1 MCLMVCLSSSSLF
14 AIDDGVFFT
23 VNGLTYEKASSDAAQ
38 NANDVKVYMGNY
50 SGAITI
56 PATVTYNGQTCNV
69 VEIGSYCFENCNL
82 TSISIGSKVR
92 YINDCAFSGCSISN
106 GITIPSNVV
115 TIAYNAFR
123 NTKLSSLT
131 IPSTAKFDMRD
142 WVEFSGTSLVTLNI
156 EVTNLTQLSS
166 LTCSNLKNLSLS
178 SGKLP
183 SSSSFNCPKLE
194 TLTLNHSAKLA
205 MTSSEWPS
213 TSYVPAPEKIILYV
227 PSSLVSSYK
236 SDSFWQKF
244 GAITNVGDTTKP
256 LILQASPTSKT
267 LKVGENFTLS
277 CYMAPSGSA
286 SVSYSSSNTSVA
298 TVTSA
303 GKVTAVASG
312 TATITIKAGSKSATC
327 AVTVSHTHSYGTPTW
342 TWATNGKSASAKFT
356 CTANDDTQT
365 KTATITS
372 AVKTQPTC
380 STKGTTTYTAKVT
393 FNNTEY
399 TSTKDVQDIP
409 VTGHKYGQP
418 TWTWASDGKSASAK
432 FTCTSCSNIM
442 TKTATIT
449 SAVKTAATCSSMGTT
464 TYTAKVTYNST
475 TYTSTKDVQD
485 IPITAHSYGM
495 NGFCTVC
502 DDYQPAVK
510 GDDGYYQIANAG
522 NLYWF
527 TASDPHSA
535 NAKLTKDIV
544 VNSNVLDVQGKPQGT
559 NFRKWIPIGR
569 EDHEFKGTFDG
580 NNHTISGLYLV
591 SNDSDDEGIS
601 VFGCCENANVK
612 NLTIKDSYFCG
623 MQNVSGIVGL
633 MYGGQVFNCHNY
645 STAEIKGTMSYL
657 GGIVASCNTAEI
669 RNCSNY
675 GLLISNSSSM
685 GCVGGICGATDTF
698 ETSVSIVGCSNF
710 GNIIDNRNTAYSGG
724 IVGDLTS
731 GSEEVGFDLP
741 AIVESCYN
749 VGSIAGKIVGAI
761 ACQMSS
767 GCSANYCVAK
777 EGTASS
783 LIGDGELGTQQDNV
797 FLSDFSTGE
806 AAYILNGKTNAGTN
820 WYQNLDNGKTP
831 DAYPVLDTTHG
842 MVYYNEGSGYS
853 NTEHFLITLVDS
865 DDYTQSERM
874 DNVDLSY
881 TRNFKNTGW
890 QSLYVP
896 FAMSYEDWKDDFDVA
911 YIEGFLSRDLDYD
924 GVIDE
929 TTWSGVMIK
938 AGTILPN
945 TPYLIRAKSTG
956 EKTISLKNTTLYPAE
971 INTIDCSS
979 TTMRYDFIGIY
990 ESESYGSDTENWPYY
1005 MNNGAFSRVSKIIP
1019 FRWIMRIT
1027 SRGNSFIKTP
1037 DMIRGMVR
1045 DDDGTSFIEYVDN
1058 HQEQFRG
1065 YKVFTLDGRMI
1076 DTPEEEPLKPG
1087 FYIKNGKKILIR

>member
-1 MCLMVCLSSSSLF
+1 MKAIKLLLMCLMVCLSSSSLF
-14 AIDDGVFFT
+14 AIDGGVVFT
-23 VNGLTYEKASSDAAQ
+23 VNGLNYEKASSEAAQ
-38 NANDVKVYMGNY
+38 NTNDVRVRFGSY

-69 VEIGSYCFENCNL
+69 VEIGYSCFENCNL
-82 TSISIGSKVR
+82 TSISIGSNVR
-92 YINDCAFSGCSISN
+92 YINNCAFSKCSITN
-106 GITIPSNVV
+106 GITIPSNVT
-115 TIAYNAFR
+115 TIDYNAFYD
-123 NTKLSSLT
+123 TKLTSLT
-131 IPSTAKFDMRD
+131 IPSTAQLYGPSESIHFY
-142 WVEFSGTSLVTLNI
+142 STSLVTLNL
-156 EVTNLTQLSS
+156 EVTNLNQLHK
-166 LTCSNLKNLSLS
+166 LELSNLKNLSLS

-183 SSSSFNCPKLE
+183 TGSNFLCPKLE
-194 TLTLNHSAKLA
+194 TLTLKHGTMLS
-205 MTSSEWPS
+205 MTEWPHPS
-213 TSYVPAPEKIILYV
+213 WTSDPEKIILYV
-227 PSSLVSSYK
+227 PSSLVSTYK

-244 GAITNVGDTTKP
+244 GAITYVGDTTKP
-256 LILQASPTSKT
+256 LILQASTTSKT
-267 LKVGENFTLS
+267 MGKGETFTLS
-277 CYMAPSGSA
+277 YYMAPSGSA

-409 VTGHKYGQP
+409 T
-418 TWTWASDGKSASAK
+418 
-432 FTCTSCSNIM
+432 
-442 TKTATIT
+442 
-449 SAVKTAATCSSMGTT
+449 
-464 TYTAKVTYNST
+464 
-475 TYTSTKDVQD
+475 
-485 IPITAHSYGM
+485 TAHIYNMSGK
-495 NGFCTVC
+495 CTVC
-502 DDYQPAVK
+502 GNQLTFDENGFSDLGNYYQEPILI
-510 GDDGYYQIANAG
+510 DGYYQIANAG

-591 SNDSDDEGIS
+591 SNDSDDEEIS
-601 VFGCCENANVK
+601 VFGCCIGAIVK

-623 MQNVSGIVGL
+623 LYYVGGIIGS
-633 MYGGQVFNCHNY
+633 MYGGQVLNCRNY
-645 STAEIKGTMSYL
+645 STAEIKGTKSYL

-675 GLLISNSSSM
+675 GLLISNSSGM

-761 ACQMSS
+761 ACHMSS

-831 DAYPVLDTTHG
+831 DAYPVLDTSHG

-853 NTEHFLITLVDS
+853 NTEHFLITLIDS
-865 DDYTQSERM
+865 EDYTQSERV
-874 DNVDLSY
+874 DNVDLTY

-956 EKTISLKNTTLYPAE
+956 EKTISLNNTTLYPAE
-971 INTIDCSS
+971 SNTIDCSS

-990 ESESYGSDTENWPYY
+990 ESESFGSDTENWPYY

-1037 DMIRGMVR
+1037 DLIRGMVR

>member
-1 MCLMVCLSSSSLF
+1 MKAIKLLLMCLMVCLSSSSLF

-23 VNGLTYEKASSDAAQ
+23 VNGLTYEKASSAAAQ
-38 NANDVKVYMGNY
+38 TSNDVKVYMGNY

-106 GITIPSNVV
+106 GITIPSNVT

-123 NTKLSSLT
+123 NTKLTSLT
-131 IPSTAKFDMRD
+131 IPSTAKFDLSAF
-142 WVEFSGTSLVTLNI
+142 VEFSSTTLVTLNI
-156 EVTNLTQLSS
+156 EVTGLTQLYS
-166 LTCSNLKNLSLS
+166 LDCSNLKNLSLS

-183 SSSSFNCPKLE
+183 GNTFKCPKLE

-227 PSSLVSSYK
+227 PNSLVSSYK

-244 GAITNVGDTTKP
+244 GAITYIGDTTKP

-267 LKVGENFTLS
+267 LNAGENFTLS
-277 CYMAPSGSA
+277 YYMAPSGSA

-393 FNNTEY
+393 FNSNQY

-409 VTGHKYGQP
+409 
-418 TWTWASDGKSASAK
+418 
-432 FTCTSCSNIM
+432 
-442 TKTATIT
+442 TI
-449 SAVKTAATCSSMGTT
+449 
-464 TYTAKVTYNST
+464 
-475 TYTSTKDVQD
+475 
-485 IPITAHSYGM
+485 AHSYNLSGK
-495 NGFCTVC
+495 CTVC
-502 DDYQPAVK
+502 GNQLTFDENGFSDLGNYYQEPILT
-510 GDDGYYQIANAG
+510 DGYYQIANAG

-569 EDHEFKGTFDG
+569 EDHEFEGTFDG
-580 NNHTISGLYLV
+580 NNHTISGLYLA
-591 SNDSDDEGIS
+591 STDYEEEDIS
-601 VFGCCENANVK
+601 VFGCCALAVVVE
-612 NLTIKDSYFCG
+612 LTVKDSYFSG
-623 MQNVSGIVGL
+623 THNVGGIIGA
-633 MYGGQVFNCHNY
+633 MYGGQIINCHNY
-645 STAEIKGTMSYL
+645 STAEAKGSNL
-657 GGIVASCNTAEI
+657 GGIVGYCNDTEI
-669 RNCSNY
+669 SRCSNN
-675 GLLISNSSSM
+675 GLLISNSYR
-685 GCVGGICGATDTF
+685 GGFVGGICGTAIH
-698 ETSVSIVGCSNF
+698 SNIRKSSNF
-710 GNIIDNRNTAYSGG
+710 GNISDKRNNSWLGG
-724 IVGDLTS
+724 IVGVLSSYSDV
-731 GSEEVGFDLP
+731 ENEPVYP
-741 AIVESCYN
+741 ATVEYCYN
-749 VGSIAGKIVGAI
+749 VGSIIGNVVGAI
-761 ACQMSS
+761 AGYQGSRIS
-767 GCSANYCVAK
+767 INYCVAK

-956 EKTISLKNTTLYPAE
+956 EKTISLNNTTLYPAE
-971 INTIDCSS
+971 SNTIDCSS

-990 ESESYGSDTENWPYY
+990 ESESFGSDTENWPYY